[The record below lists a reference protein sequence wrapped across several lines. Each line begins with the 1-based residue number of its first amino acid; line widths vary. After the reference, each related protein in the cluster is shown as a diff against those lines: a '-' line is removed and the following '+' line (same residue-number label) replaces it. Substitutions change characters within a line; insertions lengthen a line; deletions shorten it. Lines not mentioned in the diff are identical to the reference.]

1 MKQRAEI
8 MTDNAVKVLLQTFER
23 NFNDTGIVLDQY
35 EATHDDSE
43 CCNSKTYSALVAG
56 HFALEETIVKIT
68 RILNKP
74 NK

>member
-1 MKQRAEI
+1 M
-8 MTDNAVKVLLQTFER
+8 QTLEQ
-23 NFNDTGIVLDQY
+23 NVADAGTILDEF

>member
-8 MTDNAVKVLLQTFER
+8 MTDNAVKVLLQTLEQ
-23 NFNDTGIVLDQY
+23 NLKDTGTVLNQY
-35 EATHDDSE
+35 EATHDDFE
-43 CCNSKTYSALVAG
+43 CCNSKQYNALVSG
-56 HFALEETIVKIT
+56 HFALKDAIAKIN

>member
-8 MTDNAVKVLLQTFER
+8 MTENAVKVLLQTLER

-35 EATHDDSE
+35 EATHDDCE
-43 CCNSKTYSALVAG
+43 CCNSKAYKALVAG
-56 HFALEETIVKIT
+56 HLALKDAIAKIN

>member
-8 MTDNAVKVLLQTFER
+8 LTENAVKVLLQTLER

-35 EATHDDSE
+35 EATHDDCE
-43 CCNSKTYSALVAG
+43 CCNSITYSALVAG
-56 HFALEETIVKIT
+56 HFALKNAIEEVT